1 MRTPAAA
8 GPTVSEAVWT
18 ALSVAFAD
26 RRRSSGTSVGL
37 SDDMAG

>member
-1 MRTPAAA
+1 MSTPAAA

-26 RRRSSGTSVGL
+26 RRCSSGTRVGL